1 MPRLPNLEDVVDWLK
16 RKKIRFIN
24 ARRLAKA
31 FKISSKSA
39 GHILRKLKENGYVS
53 IHVKR
58 RGRFTVYKVNESMLK
73 S

>member
-1 MPRLPNLEDVVDWLK
+1 MARLPDVEDVIEWL
-16 RKKIRFIN
+16 RVRRLRFIN

-39 GHILRKLKENGYVS
+39 GYILRKLCGLGYIS
-53 IHVKR
+53 IHKKR
-58 RGRFTVYKVNESMLK
+58 RGRFTIYKVNDIVFK